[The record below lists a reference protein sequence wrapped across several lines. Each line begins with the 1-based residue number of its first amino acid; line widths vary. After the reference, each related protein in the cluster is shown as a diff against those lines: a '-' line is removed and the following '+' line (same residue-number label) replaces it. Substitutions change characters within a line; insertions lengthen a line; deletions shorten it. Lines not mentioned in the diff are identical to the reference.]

1 MDQVNYNFLLVIM
14 VPLKQPVPLNFFK
27 VPKMIFL
34 WEGQPTVITYLADP
48 ASNFQLSF
56 DDKSVS
62 DYAQFYMDSD
72 FSPLNAFTLC
82 LWMKPASQLDSSC
95 VFSYSLQDEQNGI
108 LICDYV
114 ESLMFVIYG
123 YIWGNSYFAIIY
135 HLLAR
140 SIRQLDNWGAL

>member
-1 MDQVNYNFLLVIM
+1 M
-14 VPLKQPVPLNFFK
+14 VPLKQPVPLNFFQ
-27 VPKMIFL
+27 VPKTIFL

-82 LWMKPASQLDSSC
+82 LWIKPASQMDSSC
-95 VFSYSLQDEQNGI
+95 VFSYSLPDEQNEI

-114 ESLMFVIYG
+114 ESLMFMIYG
-123 YIWGNSYFAIIY
+123 YM
-135 HLLAR
+135 R
-140 SIRQLDNWGAL
+140 